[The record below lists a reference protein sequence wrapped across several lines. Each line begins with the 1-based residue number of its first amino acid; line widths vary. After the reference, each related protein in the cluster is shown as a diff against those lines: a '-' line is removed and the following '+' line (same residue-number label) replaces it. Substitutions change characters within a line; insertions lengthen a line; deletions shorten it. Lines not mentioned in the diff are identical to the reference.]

1 MRAIVLRN
9 ERLGL
14 ESLPDPT
21 PEAGEVLVKT
31 LACGI
36 CGSDLHMAD
45 HCHDALAGLRK
56 GRVPVAF
63 EPDQGVVFGHEFCA
77 EILDHGPGCDKR
89 YKAGTRVCSVP
100 YAVNAQGF
108 HHIGYANAYPGG
120 FGELMRLQEH
130 SLLEVPGDL
139 PSELAALTEPL
150 AIGRHAV
157 ARARLAGGEVPIVIG
172 CGPVGLS
179 VVMALKAAGFGPV
192 VATDFSPHRR
202 QLAECLG
209 ADIVVDPAER
219 APFDCWLEAAE
230 APQGFDMYGPMAML
244 SIGAQP
250 RPCVAFECVGVPGLI
265 ARTMLDLPPRSR
277 LVVVGVCMQTDQI
290 EPIVGIG
297 KELDLSFSFGYRP
310 EEFAATLTDLA
321 DGRLDAAPLITD
333 RVTLDGVP
341 AAFETLRHPGE
352 HAKIL
357 IQHGDRT

>member
-1 MRAIVLRN
+1 
-9 ERLGL
+9 
-14 ESLPDPT
+14 
-21 PEAGEVLVKT
+21 
-31 LACGI
+31 
-36 CGSDLHMAD
+36 
-45 HCHDALAGLRK
+45 
-56 GRVPVAF
+56 
-63 EPDQGVVFGHEFCA
+63 
-77 EILDHGPGCDKR
+77 
-89 YKAGTRVCSVP
+89 
-100 YAVNAQGF
+100 
-108 HHIGYANAYPGG
+108 
-120 FGELMRLQEH
+120 
-130 SLLEVPGDL
+130 
-139 PSELAALTEPL
+139 
-150 AIGRHAV
+150 
-157 ARARLAGGEVPIVIG
+157 VIG

-230 APQGFDMYGPMAML
+230 APQGFDMYGPTAML

-310 EEFAATLTDLA
+310 Q
-321 DGRLDAAPLITD
+321 GVRCHPHRPRRRPPRCRPLDHRP
-333 RVTLDGVP
+333 
-341 AAFETLRHPGE
+341 RHPRRGPCGLRD
-352 HAKIL
+352 ASPS
-357 IQHGDRT
+357 R